1 LFKTGSAKASADA
14 TLVTGS
20 TAAYGVLASP
30 GVGAVQPIQPTLGTT
45 THGVIGSNSA
55 VTVVPFGSGVAGVRN
70 GANLAGVLG
79 ANGGDGL
86 GVFGVSESGA
96 GVKGESTSGTGV
108 SGASDTSF
116 GGVFRTA
123 QPNKPALV
131 AESTAASTK
140 FAGLFKGKL
149 RVQGDFQ
156 VTGAKAAAVKLPDGS
171 LVTMY
176 CQESPQPFFED
187 FGRGQLVGGVAK
199 VSLEPEFASLIH
211 LEDYMVFL
219 TAEGDSN
226 GLFVSKRDAQAFE
239 VRELKGGTGS
249 LAFTYRL
256 VAKRKDIPGERLA
269 RLDPV
274 DEGDVAEEAWSKPPT
289 ARQYAGSDDAV
300 VPNG

>member
-1 LFKTGSAKASADA
+1 
-14 TLVTGS
+14 
-20 TAAYGVLASP
+20 
-30 GVGAVQPIQPTLGTT
+30 
-45 THGVIGSNSA
+45 
-55 VTVVPFGSGVAGVRN
+55 
-70 GANLAGVLG
+70 
-79 ANGGDGL
+79 L

-239 VRELKGGTGS
+239 VKELKGGTGS

-274 DEGDVAEEAWSKPPT
+274 DEVDVADEARSKPPA
-289 ARQYAGSDDAV
+289 ARQFAGSDDAV